1 MTYNSE
7 NKITLEEL
15 SPSLQN
21 LLTTAATKSE
31 VTSLNN
37 RADAL
42 LALLSKVK
50 FSIVDSLDE
59 ITLPVN
65 GKNLAVSKY
74 NDGYRLYMYFNDRWN
89 YIPTASINLNKQ
101 YLIKIEQKDHQRITV
116 ECGGIF
122 YTSSFY
128 AKVNSEINVAITS
141 DTGYY
146 HGDLNCPEMFN
157 VIGETTISATPAK
170 VIPNYKI
177 TVQPADHQ
185 TIEIQYKGRTYINQ
199 SVTGIPE
206 NDTYSLI
213 TTIDYGWNAG
223 ELIVS
228 PESTLMYNNIYAIT
242 GDTTISLYPAYRK
255 TFNVFIPATEHQSII
270 LEYVNSETEETHSI
284 IVTDTSFSIDLPF
297 GSTFTVSA
305 KGIMGYLPGTLSTTG
320 GTLTNDITI
329 TISSAQKTYN
339 KEVYDDAGSY
349 HWRSPSYISKVH
361 LEIAGA
367 GGGAHSEVVE
377 EGSQSIGY
385 FNGGNGDLIDI
396 VVSVQPNTVYDLVVG
411 SPGISFE
418 TDGEPS
424 SAFGVISYGGL
435 VDGSDAGNGRGGKG
449 DSVQYLTGHILIP
462 AQPGWMSLEYGT
474 RIEEG

>member
-21 LLTTAATKSE
+21 LLTTAATKNE
-31 VTSLNN
+31 VMALNN

-42 LALLSKVK
+42 IALLSRVK

-65 GKNLAVSKY
+65 GKNLAVSRY
-74 NDGYRLYMYFNDRWN
+74 NDEYRLYMYFNDRWN
-89 YIPTASINLNKQ
+89 HIPTAAINLNKQ
-101 YLIKIEQKDHQRITV
+101 YLIKIEQTDHQRITA

-128 AKVNSEINVAITS
+128 AKVNSEINVVITA

-185 TIEIQYKGRTYINQ
+185 TIEIQYKGRTYVNQ

-213 TTIDYGWNAG
+213 ATVDYGWNAG

-228 PESTLMYNNIYAIT
+228 PESTLKYNNIYAIT

-270 LEYVNSETEETHSI
+270 LEYVNSETEETHSVT
-284 IVTDTSFSIDLPF
+284 VTDTSFSIDLPF
-297 GSTFTVSA
+297 ESTFTVSA
-305 KGIMGYLPGTLSTTG
+305 KGNMGYLPGTLSTTG
-320 GTLTNDITI
+320 GTITNDITI
-329 TISSAQKTYN
+329 SISTAQRTYN
-339 KEVYDDAGSY
+339 KEVFDSAGTIF
-349 HWRSPSYISKVH
+349 WTSPSYISKVH

-377 EGSQSIGY
+377 ETSQSVTY
-385 FNGGNGDLIDI
+385 VDGGNGELIDI
-396 VVSVQPNTVYDLVVG
+396 TVNVTPDTRYTLVVG
-411 SPGISFE
+411 APGE
-418 TDGEPS
+418 TFVSDGEPS
-424 SAFGVISYGGL
+424 TAFGITAYGGS
-435 VDGSDAGNGRGGKG
+435 VTGADAGNGRGGRG
-449 DSVQYLTGHILIP
+449 DVIQSVTGYVLIP
-462 AQPGWMSLEYGT
+462 AESGWMSLEYGT